1 LPIQDQKIVEFCVVS
16 PVTVV
21 AEVDVNI
28 ASSNGVN
35 PLLVLENGMNNIKEP
50 MIIRIRIVLVTNIG
64 AVIFEGL
71 LFLLDPMSIF
81 TGLIC
86 CFLGCLITWSPGL
99 GCHLELNKISPRLF
113 FVSD

>member
-1 LPIQDQKIVEFCVVS
+1 MILPIQDQKIVEFCVVS

-35 PLLVLENGMNNIKEP
+35 PLLVLENGINNIKEP

-86 CFLGCLITWSPGL
+86 CFLGCLIT
-99 GCHLELNKISPRLF
+99 
-113 FVSD
+113 